1 MDSVTSET
9 APAAGKPTRPDT
21 PIVLGMEVDSLL
33 GQLARLKDRRATV
46 LYADIFPDD
55 SEWDLE
61 EFEQRLRYFLLLTA
75 ILLYKSAL
83 PVVKIINLVTPPDAH
98 RQELRETVAKRANLL
113 RAYTRGGFADLNN
126 IRRWIPELDATSAEG
141 RDLGEIVLRIQDT
154 LDFIAACLGGTGAI
168 EHIANAEAFFALSA
182 EAAMAIDPAHAD
194 TTTHAAHVLTA
205 DLAAL
210 RDNAALK
217 DFLRSV
223 QNPLLVRVDGA
234 DGLVPALE
242 GLAGAG
248 GQPRVILDVV
258 RRAPDVVAPAVAA
271 QRALPDTVCALIST
285 FDGVPVAVEEGRTD
299 LRVGNREVDAF
310 CADGSAW
317 AGVGLAAG
325 GGQGDFR
332 LTARNR
338 MPSFAYHLIEMLNR
352 SALPMSKRG
361 LLG

>member
-1 MDSVTSET
+1 MTET
-9 APAAGKPTRPDT
+9 AAPTIRPRPDT
-21 PIVLGMEVDSLL
+21 PIVLGLEVDSLM
-33 GQLARLKDRRATV
+33 GQLGKLKDRRATL

-55 SEWDLE
+55 GDWDLA

-83 PVVKIINLVTPPDAH
+83 PVVKVINLVAPPDAKK
-98 RQELRETVAKRANLL
+98 QELREMVAKRANLL

-126 IRRWIPELDATSAEG
+126 IRRWIPELDTATAEG
-141 RDLGEIVLRIQDT
+141 RDLGELVLRIQDT

-168 EHIANAEAFFALSA
+168 EHITNAEVFFALSA
-182 EAAMAIDPAHAD
+182 EAAMKIDPATAD
-194 TTTHAAHVLTA
+194 TTTHAAHLLTA
-205 DLAAL
+205 DVASL
-210 RDNAALK
+210 REGGVK

-223 QNPLLVRVDGA
+223 QNPLLLRVEGA
-234 DGLVPALE
+234 DGLIPALE

-248 GQPRVILDVV
+248 GQPRVILDVASRTPEV
-258 RRAPDVVAPAVAA
+258 TAA
-271 QRALPDTVCALIST
+271 AATALRSLPDTVCGLIST
-285 FDGVPVAVEEGRTD
+285 FDGVPVSMEEGRTD

-310 CADGSAW
+310 CADGAAW

-332 LTARNR
+332 LNARNR

-352 SALPMSKRG
+352 SALPMSKNG
-361 LLG
+361 LMG